1 MRRGSTSKQWGEDRL
16 LFKTGRCT
24 IKAAEFMQATM
35 VEEEQ
40 RVFIAIDKSTAH
52 GTYNNRSF
60 GLAPSVCL
68 FFVQVCTSGWDYES
82 YVWKPVQQACFKIT
96 ALAELNWMTYGLLIA
111 YLNQLLLLLLLLNTH
126 SYKDAFDQQGIIIST
141 KK

>member
-1 MRRGSTSKQWGEDRL
+1 MSPYLHSEVTLVEGEHLKHWVKRRL

-40 RVFIAIDKSTAH
+40 RVFIAIDESTAH

-60 GLAPSVCL
+60 GLAPSVFSPSL
-68 FFVQVCTSGWDYES
+68 YIRVR
-82 YVWKPVQQACFKIT
+82 
-96 ALAELNWMTYGLLIA
+96 L
-111 YLNQLLLLLLLLNTH
+111 
-126 SYKDAFDQQGIIIST
+126 
-141 KK
+141 